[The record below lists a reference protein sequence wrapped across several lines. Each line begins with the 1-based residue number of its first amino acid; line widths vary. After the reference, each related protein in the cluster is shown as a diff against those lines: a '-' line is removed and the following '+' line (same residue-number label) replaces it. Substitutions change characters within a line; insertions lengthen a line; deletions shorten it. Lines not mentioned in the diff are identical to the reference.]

1 MSIAAAVGV
10 RCLSNCGISPAC
22 HCPLP
27 HQHGSGDGSAAGAAG
42 SAGAAGA
49 AERHGTYDGTILF
62 IDELHNMV
70 GAGSSSAGR
79 MDAAN
84 ILKPA
89 LARGLQCV
97 GATTTAEYR
106 AHIEQDGALVRRFQV
121 GRERGE
127 GGGGGERKWE
137 SVCAASSGVRLGPL
151 TLAPTLHSAAH

>member
-1 MSIAAAVGV
+1 
-10 RCLSNCGISPAC
+10 
-22 HCPLP
+22 
-27 HQHGSGDGSAAGAAG
+27 
-42 SAGAAGA
+42 
-49 AERHGTYDGTILF
+49 
-62 IDELHNMV
+62 MV

-121 GRERGE
+121 GRERG
-127 GGGGGERKWE
+127 GGGGGREREIERKRV
-137 SVCAASSGVRLGPL
+137 SVCAASSGVRLGRSLSRPL
-151 TLAPTLHSAAH
+151 STLHSAAH